1 MNCQKC
7 RSTGCKR
14 IDAVKSPVRR
24 DREGAVTITVF
35 ITHVSHTSPA
45 LTAGDNVTDCIT
57 VTFFLLIFE
66 EEKSYHRA
74 CACERVRWVRTP
86 SNNGVAFGW
95 CSCFGITVFFFF
107 VSSYSHFVCLV
118 SLLRFFFI
126 VHFVC
131 FVSVGHSFSRILE
144 LWASLFL
151 KVCRE
156 NTINV
161 CQCVCVC
168 ALQIH
173 IFAVCMQQWT
183 DTNNQTDE
191 WMEMRCKQ
199 ERER

>member
-1 MNCQKC
+1 MKTEPITVYNTPNVKRSGLEIEVNTNRTQPLTCSSKKKTKAIKQMNCQKC

-57 VTFFLLIFE
+57 VNFFLLIFE

-107 VSSYSHFVCLV
+107 FFLFTFCLFGF
-118 SLLRFFFI
+118 SASFFFCCSFR
-126 VHFVC
+126 VFRLGWSFV
-131 FVSVGHSFSRILE
+131 
-144 LWASLFL
+144 
-151 KVCRE
+151 
-156 NTINV
+156 
-161 CQCVCVC
+161 
-168 ALQIH
+168 
-173 IFAVCMQQWT
+173 
-183 DTNNQTDE
+183 
-191 WMEMRCKQ
+191 
-199 ERER
+199 